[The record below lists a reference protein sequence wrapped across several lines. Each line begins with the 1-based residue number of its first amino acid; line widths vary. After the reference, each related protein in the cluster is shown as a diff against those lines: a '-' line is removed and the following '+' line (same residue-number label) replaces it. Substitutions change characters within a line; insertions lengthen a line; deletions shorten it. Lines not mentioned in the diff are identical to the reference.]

1 MGFIN
6 WALMSDYYAHESH
19 ELCVVVLWNYM
30 ELYGIIS
37 IHCGPG
43 IRRVNNNAPIGFRVT
58 MRGDHC
64 K

>member
-30 ELYGIIS
+30 ELYQFAVDLGS
-37 IHCGPG
+37 
-43 IRRVNNNAPIGFRVT
+43 
-58 MRGDHC
+58 DE
-64 K
+64 